1 MPNIVS
7 AKKRMRQTARK
18 TEVNRARRSRIRT
31 FIKKIDLAV
40 QSGDKAD
47 AQLALK
53 LAQPEIMR
61 GVTRGIMHR
70 NTAARK
76 ISRMAARIQALS

>member
-1 MPNIVS
+1 MPNIES

-31 FIKKIDLAV
+31 FIKKIDIAV
-40 QSGDKAD
+40 QSGDKAR

-61 GVTRGIMHR
+61 GVSRGIMHR

-76 ISRMAARIQALS
+76 IARMSARIRALN

>member
-1 MPNIVS
+1 MPNIES

-18 TEVNRARRSRIRT
+18 TEVNRARKSRIRT
-31 FIKKIDLAV
+31 FIKKIDHAV
-40 QSGDKAD
+40 QVGDKPGAE
-47 AQLALK
+47 LALK

-61 GVTRGIMHR
+61 GVTRGVMHK

-76 ISRMAARIQALS
+76 MSRMSARIKSMN

>member
-1 MPNIVS
+1 MPNIMS